1 MLPGLSEIE
10 FKQLLLSV
18 GTHRSVRVLTPCE
31 VAFLFQKAINHGA
44 SLQSCAKAVLL
55 DGPTWIS
62 RFLRTLK
69 LDKSIRHLVGWG
81 HASGSV
87 SFTSATEVA
96 RLKKDEQARVFTSIL
111 ENKLSS
117 KEIRELVQIRLRSG
131 RSIESCISE
140 IVSLRPQVVRQHMF
154 VGAVSSPQVKQALR
168 SKTQAERDA
177 LFSEVVVSRV
187 PALRHSAIK
196 LGAENFAIITNDEG
210 AASLQR
216 QLSQFESEF
225 NAALEIQL
233 TK

>member
-18 GTHRSVRVLTPCE
+18 GTHRSARVLTPCE

-44 SLQSCAKAVLL
+44 SLQDCAKAVLL

-69 LDKSIRHLVGWG
+69 LDKNIRHLVGWG
-81 HASGSV
+81 QATGSV

-96 RLKKDEQARVFTSIL
+96 RLKTNEQAHVFTSIL

-117 KEIRELVQIRLRSG
+117 KEIRELVQICLRSG
-131 RSIESCISE
+131 RPIKHCISE
-140 IVSLRPQVVRQHMF
+140 VVSLRPQVIRQHMF
-154 VGAVSSPQVKQALR
+154 VGAVASPQVKQALR
-168 SKTQAERDA
+168 LKTQAERDA
-177 LFSEVVVSRV
+177 LFRDLVVSRV
-187 PALRHSAIK
+187 PELQHSAVK

-216 QLSQFESEF
+216 QLAQFESEL
-225 NAALEIQL
+225 NAALEVQL
-233 TK
+233 AK